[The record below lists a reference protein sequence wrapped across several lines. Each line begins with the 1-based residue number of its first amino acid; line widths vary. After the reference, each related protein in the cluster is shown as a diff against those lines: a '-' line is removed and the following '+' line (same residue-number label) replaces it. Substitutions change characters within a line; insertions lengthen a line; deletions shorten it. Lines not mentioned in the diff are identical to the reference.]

1 MNSRGGD
8 TIGGLIQLRSGRF
21 GAVCTSSGGPWL
33 KEPGRVGSSAIRGAG
48 FDLGQ
53 FMSASEGEE
62 SEAEDGNQSL
72 MTVLCLASGHGENL
86 IETQLCA
93 KSLRKLKKHG
103 YIPDAGKFLAGSDH
117 EWDLGLVTMLY
128 DSQKRKGSI
137 NIVQMADGF
146 LYGFVSSDMQK
157 PALQYS

>member
-1 MNSRGGD
+1 MMNDRGGD
-8 TIGGLIQLRSGRF
+8 TIGGLICLKLGRY

-53 FMSASEGEE
+53 FISSAAAGE
-62 SEAEDGNQSL
+62 SEEEEDGNQSL
-72 MTVLCLASGHGENL
+72 MTGLCLASGHGENL

-103 YIPDAGKFLAGSDH
+103 YVPEAGKFLAGSDDGA
-117 EWDLGLVTMLY
+117 WDLGLVTLLY
-128 DSQKRKGSI
+128 DS
-137 NIVQMADGF
+137 
-146 LYGFVSSDMQK
+146 
-157 PALQYS
+157 